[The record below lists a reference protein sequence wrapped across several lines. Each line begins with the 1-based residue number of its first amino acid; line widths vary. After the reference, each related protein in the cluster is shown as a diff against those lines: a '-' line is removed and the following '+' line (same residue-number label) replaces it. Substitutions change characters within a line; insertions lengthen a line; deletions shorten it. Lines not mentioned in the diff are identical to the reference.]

1 MKKCIFIMILTSSRS
16 ALDDD
21 EDSLREKERLLAKK
35 KQVLEK
41 VLDRLQ
47 ELILLSSQQSG
58 SGGESD
64 GSNNYAGDYSS
75 GVNDI
80 ALSTHSSSSWTGGNA
95 LDDLRA
101 EASEKKIFSP
111 HPWDNDGEGR
121 EDFQE
126 WWDGAGE
133 EERSQWWKKI
143 FSNRH

>member
-1 MKKCIFIMILTSSRS
+1 M
-16 ALDDD
+16 
-21 EDSLREKERLLAKK
+21 
-35 KQVLEK
+35 
-41 VLDRLQ
+41 LDRLQ

-64 GSNNYAGDYSS
+64 GSNNYADDYSS
-75 GVNDI
+75 GGNNDI

-133 EERSQWWKKI
+133 DERSEWWKKI